1 MGVKVKMFSG
11 ELNSLAVKVPL
22 ETVEEREAKAE
33 L

>member
-11 ELNSLAVKVPL
+11 ELNSLAVKAPL
-22 ETVEEREAKAE
+22 ENVEEREAKTE